1 MTYCYCGQA
10 VPDAEVD
17 QHVNG
22 HRDLPFTIAPELVVP
37 NPDGLTVDVKELID
51 PMASH
56 WHRNATDAGAVHG
69 VVGQAAWL
77 SFGYRH
83 HAASF
88 SFSRFPGAKIARR
101 LCQKSATRRG
111 RAASLPGT

>member
-37 NPDGLTVDVKELID
+37 NPDGLAVDV
-51 PMASH
+51 S
-56 WHRNATDAGAVHG
+56 
-69 VVGQAAWL
+69 
-77 SFGYRH
+77 
-83 HAASF
+83 
-88 SFSRFPGAKIARR
+88 
-101 LCQKSATRRG
+101 
-111 RAASLPGT
+111 